1 MGVSEI
7 TIALEDVP
15 QLKKPLLDVIFASE
29 KRKGVLLL
37 LKDGSRE
44 MKDILRS
51 LSTTRQALLPQIK
64 VLEEH
69 YLVAHYDDTYEL
81 TTIGKL
87 IVDEMAPLLNTV
99 ETLDS
104 DIDYW
109 GTHDLNF
116 IPPQFVQ
123 RIDELRECRVIKPS
137 ITDLYEIDKEFHEAS
152 KGSEFHY
159 VITTFIH
166 PDFYRLVHEMMNN
179 NVQMY
184 FVFPPDLLDKLQ
196 TAHYAELIE
205 ISKSELVN
213 IFVYPK
219 ELGFLFFAFNDTHSM
234 LSLTTNNGEF
244 DGRYV
249 LCRYKKS
256 LEWEKELFEYYL
268 KDSTPITQI

>member
-1 MGVSEI
+1 VLSEI
-7 TIALEDVP
+7 TIAWKGVM
-15 QLKKPLLDVIFASE
+15 QMRKPLLDVICKSE

-37 LKDGSRE
+37 LQNGAKE
-44 MKDILRS
+44 MEAILEA
-51 LSTTRQALLPQIK
+51 LDTTRQALLPQMK

-69 YLVAHYDDTYEL
+69 YLIDHYGDTYEL

-87 IVDEMAPLLNTV
+87 IVEEMAPLMD
-99 ETLDS
+99 TLGVLDA

-116 IPPQFVQ
+116 IPPHLLQ

-152 KGSEFHY
+152 KGSESHF
-159 VITTFIH
+159 VITTYIH
-166 PDFYRLVHEMMNN
+166 PEFYRLVYEMMDN

-184 FVFPPDLLDKLQ
+184 FVFPPDLFDKLQ
-196 TAHYAELIE
+196 PARYAELIE
-205 ISKSELVN
+205 ISKSEFVN

-219 ELGFLFFAFNDTHSM
+219 KVGFLFFAFNDTHSM
-234 LSLTTNNGEF
+234 LSLTTNDGEF
-244 DGRYV
+244 DGRYL

-256 LEWEKELFEYYL
+256 HEWEKELFDHYL
-268 KDSTPITQI
+268 KESAPITEI